1 MVAKNPATTKKSETK
16 KFQILISFRRFK
28 TSAAV

>member
-1 MVAKNPATTKKSETK
+1 MVAKNPVTRRKSETK
-16 KFQILISFRRFK
+16 KFQTLSSFRRFK